1 MATKAKNVDK
11 PNNAPAPRAK
21 LEQHADNAGS
31 DLDVPEDIV
40 LESGDVGD
48 QADSSLSRREQSEN
62 LVESRH
68 PKSGSVSNKADPAS
82 EAGEAGRVDEL
93 AVRSVT
99 IEAPATPA
107 KKGRPKKDEA
117 PGAPKKKKPKKK
129 GLVSAS
135 PSLASNPSYY
145 YDIQNFIVTD
155 SRALESFGCVIPTP
169 PPAAHVATQVGR
181 KVQAPP
187 PPPATTPVDDE
198 SSEKYSVTDI
208 YTKPGL
214 TKVSPNAVFCPDCGH
229 RMKKHRITVDEFRD
243 EIVEF
248 RHCHSAE

>member
-11 PNNAPAPRAK
+11 LVKTQPDSPPHGK
-21 LEQHADNAGS
+21 SADDNHS
-31 DLDVPEDIV
+31 DLDVPADETIDH
-40 LESGDVGD
+40 GDVGVAVD
-48 QADSSLSRREQSEN
+48 ANAGNRGTGIQAEASRPEVGN
-62 LVESRH
+62 AIVDD
-68 PKSGSVSNKADPAS
+68 K
-82 EAGEAGRVDEL
+82 RVGG
-93 AVRSVT
+93 V
-99 IEAPATPA
+99 ATPV
-107 KKGRPKKDEA
+107 KKGRPKKEEA

-169 PPAAHVATQVGR
+169 PSAAHVATQVGR

-198 SSEKYSVTDI
+198 SSEKYSVTDV

-214 TKVSPNAVFCPDCGH
+214 TKVSPNAIFCPDCGH
-229 RMKKHRITVDEFRD
+229 RMKKHRTTVDEFRD

-248 RHCHSAE
+248 RHCYSAE